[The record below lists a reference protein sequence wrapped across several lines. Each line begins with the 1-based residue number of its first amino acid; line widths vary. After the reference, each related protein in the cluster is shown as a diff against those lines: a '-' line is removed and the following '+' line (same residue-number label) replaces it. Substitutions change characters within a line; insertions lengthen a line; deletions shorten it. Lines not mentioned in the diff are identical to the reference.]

1 MKRHRFVRT
10 RSSLQNRRFILLVFA
25 LLVLT
30 LLLILRFQG
39 MNFGTVPT
47 GGSLGT
53 LLVASSVLMVF
64 YFGIMLWMT
73 GYFHHRPGGTH
84 ESKMLSKVVRT
95 LSVFIRIG
103 RRPSESFCKRRK
115 KSPKI

>member
-1 MKRHRFVRT
+1 M
-10 RSSLQNRRFILLVFA
+10 
-25 LLVLT
+25 LVLT

-53 LLVASSVLMVF
+53 LLVALSVLMVF

-73 GYFHHRPGGTH
+73 GYFHHRPGGNN
-84 ESKMLSKVVRT
+84 ELKMMAKAARALSG
-95 LSVFIRIG
+95 FIRIG
-103 RRPSESFCKRRK
+103 RRPNAFFCGRRK